1 MNTAPSQ
8 YALAEAI
15 QADYQARAAQY
26 RSAKAHAARTDRVSI
41 GGRLGPLRRFGRRGL
56 IVRREGRVA

>member
-15 QADYQARAAQY
+15 QADYEARAARY
-26 RSAKAHAARTDRVSI
+26 RMVRAHAARPDRVSI
-41 GGRLGPLRRFGRRGL
+41 GDRLGSLRRLGFRGL
-56 IVRREGRVA
+56 LVRREGRVA

>member
-15 QADYQARAAQY
+15 QADYEARAAQY
-26 RSAKAHAARTDRVSI
+26 RMVKAHTARPDRVRL
-41 GGRLGPLRRFGRRGL
+41 GGRLGSLRRFGFRSMPA
-56 IVRREGRVA
+56 RREGRVA

>member
-15 QADYQARAAQY
+15 QADYEARAAQY
-26 RSAKAHAARTDRVSI
+26 RMVKAHSARPDRDPI
-41 GGRLGPLRRFGRRGL
+41 RGRLTSLRRSWLRS
-56 IVRREGRVA
+56 IPVRREGRVA